1 MKWLWFTGIWIY
13 PLMAGLMYLAVDGLT
28 ADFDIPRIVQILL
41 VYVFPA
47 LLPVTITWTNIER
60 RQRGQTDFS
69 FGATY
74 GLGHKDERHSKAYL
88 DAAYPEIP
96 REYASKIPTGLV
108 LGKHKGKYAY
118 CPVIKDGINGFVVG
132 TPGSGKSVL
141 LLGWLYSMMFR
152 EEIAKKG
159 RTDPGRAFNYA
170 LVDIKGELAE
180 RILGIK
186 LKDYK
191 AEQHKDFQVIA
202 PAVETSYGYDPFYK
216 IHRKN
221 VTETE
226 IIKAV
231 TDIADALVVSTN
243 ENSAYFTD
251 NARKILSGV
260 LYHYAKRG
268 YQFLHIIQAI
278 MRNNLNDLLTTV
290 VTEAEQEQ
298 NGVVLDKLKGFVG
311 KEDNESVADIE
322 TTLKTY
328 LEVFSYPEMQWILQG
343 NPNKTS
349 PAVLNDGKTNLDIAI
364 AESMLVTYQPFF
376 RLVTMQILRHCES
389 EFHEDDDRY
398 TMLIFDEA
406 ARIGNINGLDAAMS
420 TLRSKHT
427 ALICLFQSIS
437 QFKDIYPREK
447 AQTLL
452 NLCELKLF
460 LSGSGDKDSTDY
472 VSAMVGDYESTR
484 MSYRRKGVFGGKSDG
499 NYSPERRPIIE
510 ARDMM
515 ELRERGEAIAFVYG
529 HYIRCKK
536 LRYFEDPYIAPIL
549 KRRHEDQL
557 KLQAQAQAEPTNK
570 DDKNERKEDKERPG
584 RKD

>member
-13 PLMAGLMYLAVDGLT
+13 PLMAGLMHLMMDQFSTVPQWLYATAVYG
-28 ADFDIPRIVQILL
+28 
-41 VYVFPA
+41 FPVIF
-47 LLPVTITWTNIER
+47 PIIITWTNIER
-60 RQRGQTDFS
+60 KQRGQTDFS

-74 GLGHKDERHSKAYL
+74 GLADKDERHSKAYL
-88 DAAYPEIP
+88 DAAYPGIP
-96 REYASKIPTGLV
+96 AQYASKIPTGLV

-118 CPVIKDGINGFVVG
+118 CPVAKDGINGFVVG
-132 TPGSGKSVL
+132 TPGSSKSVL
-141 LLGWLYSMMFR
+141 LLGWLYSMLFR
-152 EEIAKKG
+152 DEIAKKG
-159 RTDPGRAFNYA
+159 RAKPGRSFNYF
-170 LVDIKGELAE
+170 LVDIKGELFE
-180 RILGIK
+180 KLLGIK
-186 LKDYK
+186 AKDYK
-191 AEQHKDFQVIA
+191 ATEHPDFQVVA
-202 PAVETSYGYDPFYK
+202 PAVRDSFGYDVFYK
-216 IHRKN
+216 IHRES
-221 VTETE
+221 VSETE

-231 TDIADALVVSTN
+231 TDIADALVVTTG

-251 NARKILSGV
+251 NAKKILSGV

-268 YQFLHIIQAI
+268 YDFLPIIQAL
-278 MRNNLNDLLTTV
+278 MRNSLDSLLTTIV
-290 VTEAEQEQ
+290 SEAQAE
-298 NGVVLDKLKGFVG
+298 NSGVVLDKLMGFVG
-311 KEDNESVADIE
+311 KGDNESLADIE

-328 LEVFSYPEMQWILQG
+328 LEVFSYPEMQWVLHD

-349 PAVLNDGKTNLDIAI
+349 PAVLNDGKTNLDLAI
-364 AESMLVTYQPFF
+364 AESMLVTYQVFF
-376 RLVTMQILRHCES
+376 RLVTMQILRHSES

-406 ARIGNINGLDAAMS
+406 ARIGQINGLDAAMS

-472 VSAMVGDYESTR
+472 VSAMVGDFETVK
-484 MSYRRKGVFGGKSDG
+484 MSYKRKGVFGGKSDG
-499 NYSPERRPIIE
+499 SYSTERRPIIE

-549 KRRHEDQL
+549 KRRQEDQA

-570 DDKNERKEDKERPG
+570 DIQHERKEDKERTG
-584 RKD
+584 